1 MDDDQEIPP
10 ASVAAQVGRGAA
22 WGLLNSSVI
31 RVASLASGIVLARLL
46 SPADYG
52 VYAVALVA
60 LTLLQSFNELGV
72 SLALVRWDGNVR
84 RIAPTVMTLAT
95 TSSLV
100 LYLAA
105 YLAAPAFCEAMGSPD
120 ATFVL
125 RLMCLAVIV
134 DGVATVPI
142 GLLNRHFMQRERFV
156 GDGAS
161 FAISTGLTIGL
172 AIAGVGPASFAY
184 GRVAGA
190 VVGTVIYA
198 AVSPLRVGPGWN
210 REQVGP
216 LLRFGLP
223 LAGASL
229 LVLSV
234 SNVDAIIVG
243 AQLSATS
250 LGVYLIAFNL
260 SSWPLTVFAEAA
272 RRVALAGF
280 SRLAT
285 DPAELQRSFARGMA
299 LLMTVTVPVCVL
311 LAAYADPL
319 IRLLYGDPWAPA
331 ALALPLLAVLGLMRV
346 ALFVCYD
353 LLVALD
359 RSRLLIGL
367 QTLWLAALIPA
378 LIAGTAWGGI
388 QGAAAAHVLVVLVV
402 VTPAF
407 ALALRRLGLRPG
419 RALMSCLRPLL
430 GGAAI
435 ALSAWVVRSMTE
447 GGFTQLAVGG
457 LAAALVYVPVLH
469 SMRSFLPG
477 ARRIAEPV
485 EVSC

>member
-1 MDDDQEIPP
+1 MDDQEIPP
-10 ASVAAQVGRGAA
+10 ASVAARVGRGAA
-22 WGLLNSSVI
+22 WGVLNNSVI
-31 RVASLASGIVLARLL
+31 RLASLAAGIVLARLL

-72 SLALVRWDGNVR
+72 SLALVRWDGDVR

-95 TSSLV
+95 TSSLG
-100 LYLAA
+100 LYVAA
-105 YLAAPAFCEAMGSPD
+105 FLGAPAFCAAMGSPE
-120 ATFVL
+120 ATAVL
-125 RLMCLAVIV
+125 RLMCVAVIV
-134 DGVATVPI
+134 DGIATVPI

-156 GDGAS
+156 GDASS
-161 FAISTGLTIGL
+161 FAVSTGLTIGL
-172 AIAGVGPASFAY
+172 AVAGVGPASFAY

-190 VVGTVIYA
+190 ILGTVIYTA
-198 AVSPLRVGPGWN
+198 LSPLRVGPGWD
-210 REQVGP
+210 RAQVAP

-234 SNVDAIIVG
+234 SNVDSIIVG

-285 DPAELQRSFARGMA
+285 DRAELERSFSRGMA
-299 LLMTVTVPVCVL
+299 LLMTATVPVCVL
-311 LAAYADPL
+311 LAGYADPL

-331 ALALPLLAVLGLMRV
+331 ALALPLLAGLGLMRV
-346 ALFVCYD
+346 GLFICYD

-359 RSRLLIGL
+359 RSRLLIAL
-367 QTLWLAALIPA
+367 QALWLTALIPA
-378 LIAGTAWGGI
+378 LVLGTAWAGI
-388 QGAAAAHVLVVLVV
+388 RGAAAAHVVVVLVV
-402 VTPAF
+402 VAPAF
-407 ALALRRLGLRPG
+407 AVALRRMGLRPG
-419 RALMSCLRPLL
+419 RALLPCLRPLL
-430 GGAAI
+430 GGVGI
-435 ALSAWVVRSMTE
+435 GLSAWVVRSTTE
-447 GGFTQLAVGG
+447 SGFTQLAVGG
-457 LAAALVYVPVLH
+457 LVAALVYAPVLH
-469 SMRSFLPG
+469 AMRIYLPG
-477 ARRIAEPV
+477 ARRTPQPQEIT
-485 EVSC
+485 C

>member
-1 MDDDQEIPP
+1 MTEPEAQP

-22 WGLLNSSVI
+22 WGLLNNSVL
-31 RVASLASGIVLARLL
+31 RLGSLVSGIVLARLL
-46 SPADYG
+46 SPDDYG

-72 SLALVRWDGNVR
+72 SLALVRWGGDVR

-95 TSSLV
+95 ASSLV
-100 LYLAA
+100 LYAAA
-105 YLAAPAFCEAMGSPD
+105 YAAAPAFCDAMGSPG

-125 RLMCLAVIV
+125 RLMCLAVII

-142 GLLNRHFMQRERFV
+142 GLLNRNFMQRERFV
-156 GDGAS
+156 GDAAS
-161 FAISTGLTIGL
+161 FVVSTGTTIAL
-172 AIAGVGPASFAY
+172 AAAAVGPASFAY

-190 VVGTVIYA
+190 LVGTVIYTA
-198 AVSPLRVGPGWN
+198 LSPLRVRPGWA

-234 SNVDAIIVG
+234 SNVDNIIVG
-243 AQLSATS
+243 GRLDAAS

-280 SRLAT
+280 SRLT
-285 DPAELQRSFARGMA
+285 DDAAGLERSFSRGLA
-299 LLMTVTVPVCVL
+299 LLMTATVPVCAL
-311 LAAYADPL
+311 LAGYAEPL
-319 IRLLYGDPWAPA
+319 LRLLYGDPWAPA
-331 ALALPLLAVLGLMRV
+331 AVALPLLAVLGLLRV
-346 ALFVCYD
+346 GLFVCYD

-359 RSRLLIGL
+359 RARLLIGL
-367 QTLWLAALIPA
+367 QALWLGALIPA
-378 LIAGTAWGGI
+378 LVLGTAWDGI
-388 QGAAAAHVLVVLVV
+388 RGTAIAHVVVAVGVV
-402 VTPAF
+402 VPAF
-407 ALALRRLGLRPG
+407 SLALRRLGLRPG
-419 RALMSCLRPLL
+419 RALLPCWRPLA

-435 ALSAWVVRSMTE
+435 AGSAWVVRSTVD
-447 GGFTQLAVGG
+447 GGLTQLAVGG
-457 LAAALVYVPVLH
+457 LLAALIYAPVLT
-469 SMRSFLPG
+469 SMRSYLPG
-477 ARRIAEPV
+477 RARPQPLEAV
-485 EVSC
+485 C

>member
-1 MDDDQEIPP
+1 MHEQGTPT
-10 ASVAAQVGRGAA
+10 ASVAVRVGRGAA
-22 WGLLNSSVI
+22 WGLLNNSVL
-31 RVASLASGIVLARLL
+31 RLGSLVSGIVLARLL

-72 SLALVRWDGNVR
+72 SLALVRWDGDVR
-84 RIAPTVMTLAT
+84 RFAPTVMTVAT
-95 TSSLV
+95 VSSLG
-100 LYLAA
+100 LYAA
-105 YLAAPAFCEAMGSPD
+105 AFLAAPTFCAAMGSPT

-134 DGVATVPI
+134 DGIATVPI
-142 GLLNRHFMQRERFV
+142 GLLNRHFRQRERFA
-156 GDGAS
+156 GDAAS
-161 FAISTGLTIGL
+161 FTVSTGLTIAL
-172 AIAGVGPASFAY
+172 AVAGVGPASFAY

-190 VVGTVIYA
+190 VVGTVIYTWLA
-198 AVSPLRVGPGWN
+198 PLLVRPGWS
-210 REQVGP
+210 REQAGR

-234 SNVDAIIVG
+234 SNVDNIIVG
-243 AQLSATS
+243 GSLDAAS

-280 SRLAT
+280 SRLAA
-285 DPAELQRSFARGMA
+285 DLPDLERSFSRGMA
-299 LLMTVTVPVCVL
+299 LLMTATVPLCAL
-311 LAAYADPL
+311 LASYADPL

-331 ALALPLLAVLGLMRV
+331 AVALPLLAILGLMRV
-346 ALFVCYD
+346 GLFVCYD

-367 QTLWLAALIPA
+367 QALWLAALIPA
-378 LIAGTAWGGI
+378 LIVGTAWGGI
-388 QGAAAAHVLVVLVV
+388 RGTAAAHVVVVLGVV
-402 VTPAF
+402 GPAF
-407 ALALRRLGLRPG
+407 VLALRRLGLRPG
-419 RALMSCLRPLL
+419 RALLPCLRPLL

-435 ALSAWVVRSMTE
+435 VLSAWVVRSMTD
-447 GGFTQLAVGG
+447 GGLSQLAAGG
-457 LAAALVYVPVLH
+457 LVALLVYAPVLQA
-469 SMRSFLPG
+469 MRSFLPG
-477 ARRIAEPV
+477 AGRTSRPQDV
-485 EVSC
+485 PC